1 MSNTPFQVYLI
12 NKFIEQIMNKK
23 FEKNAH
29 HSTWIFKNYS
39 SYLCNRT
46 LGSLPYLFPFS
57 AAKQSPTLTTRCQ
70 RQPRL
75 FRQKRFIKKRKS
87 KTQPGDKSAFNF
99 NYIFLLF
106 PYLLSFTP
114 LHFTSCFSLIP
125 LSLSFIIFCGS
136 FYPSRN
142 SRNSRYITFVGL
154 VWTWFLPLFDKVGQD
169 YITF

>member
-1 MSNTPFQVYLI
+1 MT
-12 NKFIEQIMNKK
+12 KK